1 MSNGNFRY
9 SGRCPDC
16 GQFASKYH
24 TCQDQTHSPDLA
36 ITASGDHFTFTE
48 EPGGAVVEARTKR
61 IKTLEQLLEMA
72 EVDLGKWYVERQVIN
87 KWEVGAK
94 NPEGVIVVEP
104 LFQVKAWLKPVS
116 PLGDISK
123 VIADQIED
131 MKSFA
136 NGCNW
141 EYEPPYG
148 DEDMMY
154 EINVSDLHFG
164 MYAWGEEAGVNYD
177 MKVARELFLDSIHS
191 LAGRVKGMPVR
202 KIVLPLGNDLLHVDG
217 MVEGKGG
224 TTTRG
229 TPQDV
234 DTRYR
239 KMFREARMMLV
250 EAADFLATIAPVY
263 SIIVPGNHDRERMFC
278 LGDSLEAF
286 FHNDPRIFVDN
297 RPANRKFL
305 EYGVNL
311 IGYTHGSE
319 EKPKELPQIM
329 AAEAPEAWARTT
341 LREWHLGH
349 FHRLSEA
356 VNEYSGV
363 RVRVVPSIVPN
374 DEWHTRKG
382 YVHYRAAEAYLY
394 DHKKGFVGLFSVSA

>member
-1 MSNGNFRY
+1 MSNGNYRY
-9 SGRCPDC
+9 TGRCPDC
-16 GQFASKYH
+16 GQFASRYH
-24 TCQDQTHSPDLA
+24 SCQAEQSRMTN
-36 ITASGDHFTFTE
+36 SGDTLTFTE
-48 EPGGAVVEARTKR
+48 EDGGAVVEARTKR

-72 EVDLGKWYVERQVIN
+72 EVDLNKWYVERQVIN

-104 LFQVKAWLKPVS
+104 LFQVKAWLKPIS

-123 VIADQIED
+123 VIEEQIED
-131 MKSFA
+131 MKHFS
-136 NGCNW
+136 NRRYY
-141 EYEPPYG
+141 EYSPHRQP
-148 DEDMMY
+148 DLNLMY
-154 EINVSDLHFG
+154 EVNISDLHFG

-177 MKVARELFLDSIHS
+177 MKIARELFLDSVHT
-191 LAGRVKGMPVR
+191 LANRVHTMPVTQ
-202 KIVLPLGNDLLHVDG
+202 IVFPLGNDLLHVDG
-217 MVEGKGG
+217 TVEGKGG

-250 EAADFLATIAPVY
+250 EAIDFLATIAPVK

-286 FHNDPRIFVDN
+286 FWRDDRIIIDN
-297 RPANRKFL
+297 RPANRKFH
-305 EYGVNL
+305 EWGTNL

-319 EKPKELPQIM
+319 EKPKDLPQIM
-329 AAEAPEAWARTT
+329 AAEAPESWARTT

-356 VNEYSGV
+356 VNEFSGV

-394 DHKKGFVGLFSVSA
+394 DATKGFVGLFSVSA